1 MKNTLHEV
9 YLERADNPELV
20 ELARMADKY
29 SDDWNSK
36 TNYFYFLYYDT
47 TQGPKFI
54 LIHRDSTPLYKS
66 KVSLKSSI
74 ENLDHYTHESLCFLI
89 MQFYLDEYLKGFSLN
104 TPNPRTQGAVLPLE
118 VQKILEHTNGY
129 LVYTEQLAG
138 LYQLATGCD
147 GPIAV
152 KWVRDFNLKLGSVLD
167 RVADL
172 KLNGEPITYFYDLF
186 MPDQDGYFVL
196 HKPVSEADALIEYL
210 KF

>member
-1 MKNTLHEV
+1 MKKTLHEV
-9 YLERADNPELV
+9 YLKRADNPELV
-20 ELARMADKY
+20 ELARVADKY

-47 TQGPKFI
+47 AQGPKFI
-54 LIHRDSTPLYKS
+54 LIQRDSTSLYKS
-66 KVSLKSSI
+66 KVSLKSRI
-74 ENLDHYTHESLCFLI
+74 ENLVGYTHESLCFLI

-104 TPNPRTQGAVLPLE
+104 IPNPRTQGVNLPLE

-129 LVYTEQLAG
+129 LVYTEQLAA

-152 KWVRDFNLKLGSVLD
+152 KWVRDFNLKLRTVLD
-167 RVADL
+167 SVADL
-172 KLNGEPITYFYDLF
+172 TLNSEPLTYFYDLF

-196 HKPVSEADALIEYL
+196 HKPVTEATALIEYL
-210 KF
+210 ES